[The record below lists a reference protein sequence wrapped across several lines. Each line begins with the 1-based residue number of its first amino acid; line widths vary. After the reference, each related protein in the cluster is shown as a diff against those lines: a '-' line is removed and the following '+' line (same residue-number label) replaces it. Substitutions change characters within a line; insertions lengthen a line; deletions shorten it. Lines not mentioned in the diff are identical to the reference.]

1 MFEQVLR
8 VARRSPVRAA
18 LAALLVGASALGLFG
33 VLFVVPPLRDATQ
46 IYEAGILVHDPNRP
60 LACTVCEIPVTG
72 DELMSWHIPDDYA
85 RAAVL
90 SRGLLALG
98 AATLLLLG
106 LELRRARRP
115 RRFTAGTAAT
125 DEIASDMLS
134 STELFAAEQG
144 GVLLLHPERLTGTL
158 ERGDLATPYR
168 ANHAN
173 LVAAAEMTPR
183 GPAIRIRAG
192 DRVRARI
199 ADLALD
205 VEGLVDGR
213 A

>member
-1 MFEQVLR
+1 MASIRPAGAFGGITGDGAHALVSQL
-8 VARRSPVRAA
+8 VRAPFA
-18 LAALLVGASALGLFG
+18 
-33 VLFVVPPLRDATQ
+33 VPKIA
-46 IYEAGILVHDPNRP
+46 I
-60 LACTVCEIPVTG
+60 G
-72 DELMSWHIPDDYA
+72 D
-85 RAAVL
+85 
-90 SRGLLALG
+90 
-98 AATLLLLG
+98 
-106 LELRRARRP
+106 
-115 RRFTAGTAAT
+115 AGTAAT

-134 STELFAAEQG
+134 STELFAAERG

-158 ERGDLATPYR
+158 ERGDLTTPYR
-168 ANHAN
+168 ANVAN